1 MIFHNPFSKLNKFEW
16 LLWLSS
22 ITIVTSS
29 FFLSREFNMLTLIA
43 SLVGVTALIFAAKG
57 DLWGQLLI
65 VLFSLLYAVISFN
78 FRYFGEM
85 ITYLGMSA
93 PVAVLSIFAWL
104 KHPYKNTTE
113 VKVHHLSKKQ
123 RLWMLALTA
132 SVTFIFY
139 FILAAFNTTNLVV
152 STISVS
158 TSFLASYLLLFRSP
172 NYALAYA
179 ANDIVL
185 IVLWIFAA
193 TKDLSYLPMIACF
206 STFLLNDIYGYIN
219 WIRMKKRQQT
229 NLIKI
234 NNKSLSL

>member
-29 FFLSREFNMLTLIA
+29 FFLSREFNVLTLFA

-93 PVAVLSIFAWL
+93 PFHFFLVKTPLQ
-104 KHPYKNTTE
+104 KHNGGKG
-113 VKVHHLSKKQ
+113 SSSQ
-123 RLWMLALTA
+123 
-132 SVTFIFY
+132 
-139 FILAAFNTTNLVV
+139 
-152 STISVS
+152 
-158 TSFLASYLLLFRSP
+158 
-172 NYALAYA
+172 
-179 ANDIVL
+179 
-185 IVLWIFAA
+185 
-193 TKDLSYLPMIACF
+193 
-206 STFLLNDIYGYIN
+206 
-219 WIRMKKRQQT
+219 
-229 NLIKI
+229 
-234 NNKSLSL
+234 